1 MYDPGP
7 RSITYKQTWLHT
19 AYPCLAT
26 IPLSI
31 SNALVTIHRY
41 KQSSKSSF
49 NLSKTLPLTSHN
61 RHLHPAVLGVVT
73 GTFCTG
79 VFISTSNLVF
89 TCCSM
94 AFFISIALL
103 HLVASIVVVL
113 PLVLC
118 SDHSPFARRDFKLV
132 PASLPPSVKQFLP
145 RVSSKSEDRQ
155 KLSQST
161 RKTRIRTSKTNV
173 TNNNLSDDTSKVSQ
187 TQRKVSDK
195 TVLSSLL

>member
-1 MYDPGP
+1 MIKNLYHLLPHH
-7 RSITYKQTWLHT
+7 RHS
-19 AYPCLAT
+19 YP
-26 IPLSI
+26 
-31 SNALVTIHRY
+31 V
-41 KQSSKSSF
+41 
-49 NLSKTLPLTSHN
+49 
-61 RHLHPAVLGVVT
+61 VLGVVT

-113 PLVLC
+113 PLALC
-118 SDHSPFARRDFKLV
+118 SDHSPFAKRDFKLV
-132 PASLPPSVKQFLP
+132 PVSLPPSVKQFLP
-145 RVSSKSEDRQ
+145 RVSSKSEDGQ
-155 KLSQST
+155 KLSQKT
-161 RKTRIRTSKTNV
+161 RKTMIKTSKANV
-173 TNNNLSDDTSKVSQ
+173 TNKNSSDDTSEVSQ